1 MVLRGESEKNIFQI
15 VTKQEMGD
23 RLKMGGMV
31 NGFASI
37 FFVYDGC
44 VLQVN
49 IYSLYN
55 LPLKDKF
62 NSQM

>member
-1 MVLRGESEKNIFQI
+1 MVLREESEKNIFRI

-23 RLKMGGMV
+23 SLKMGGV
-31 NGFASI
+31 VTCFASI
-37 FFVYDGC
+37 FFVYDAR
-44 VLQVN
+44 VLQLN

-62 NSQM
+62 N